1 MVSSAHAISSG
12 LAKDGGL
19 FVPRDFPPVALAEI
33 DAMKGKPYGDRAVQ
47 ILSRYLTD
55 FSEEELRECVSAAY
69 SKEKFGGFAAPLHLL
84 KRILIFWNY
93 GMVQRVPLRI
103 WHSRSCLIS
112 LREPSARR
120 ANKKERD
127 SRCDKRRYGKS
138 GYGRIQ

>member
-55 FSEEELRECVSAAY
+55 PASFPYE
-69 SKEKFGGFAAPLHLL
+69 
-84 KRILIFWNY
+84 
-93 GMVQRVPLRI
+93 
-103 WHSRSCLIS
+103 SRPQDG
-112 LREPSARR
+112 RT
-120 ANKKERD
+120 KKERD

>member
-1 MVSSAHAISSG
+1 MLYVSTRGKTDMVSSAHAISSG

-55 FSEEELRECVSAAY
+55 FRRRN
-69 SKEKFGGFAAPLHLL
+69 FGNVFQLL
-84 KRILIFWNY
+84 TAKKSLAVLQRRFIFSKRILIFWNY

-120 ANKKERD
+120 ANKKRA
-127 SRCDKRRYGKS
+127 
-138 GYGRIQ
+138 

>member
-1 MVSSAHAISSG
+1 MLYVSTRGKTDMVSSAHAISSG

-84 KRILIFWNY
+84 KKDTDILEGSVTTN
-93 GMVQRVPLRI
+93 G
-103 WHSRSCLIS
+103 
-112 LREPSARR
+112 
-120 ANKKERD
+120 
-127 SRCDKRRYGKS
+127 
-138 GYGRIQ
+138 